1 MIDFSGYTYAEILQE
16 MLDRVDNSLDKRQG
30 SLIQTALG
38 PVAWYLEG
46 LYILLAQMQNNAY
59 AETATGQYLDYKAE
73 ERGLTRKPATP
84 AVRQGIFDEA
94 IPTGSQFRTI
104 SNTNSVIFV
113 SGDLISAENGVYTY
127 RMTCQTPGTVGNSYT
142 GNILPITSIYGL
154 TRAEI
159 GETITEGTDEETDD
173 ALRAR
178 WAASFNS
185 TAFGG
190 NIASYR
196 SEILSIDGVGAV
208 QVYPAW
214 QGGGTVLCSI
224 LDGNLT
230 PAEAGLI
237 ETVQNHICPPADGES
252 VPSADGYGYAPI
264 GAAVTIT
271 TATSLPI
278 NIECTIRVS
287 TGSAAD
293 YQQEIEAAIGEYI
306 DEVLSEWGDA
316 LVSQSVTYPVYI
328 YLARILTS
336 IISVDGVVN
345 VTGATINGSAAD
357 LALTETAA
365 LQQVPVM
372 GTVTVH
378 G

>member
-1 MIDFSGYTYAEILQE
+1 MIDFSGYTYEEILQS
-16 MLDRVDNSLDKRQG
+16 MLEQVDNSLDKRQG

-46 LYILLAQMQNNAY
+46 LYILLAQMQDNAY
-59 AETATGQYLDYKAE
+59 AETAKGQYLDYKAE

-84 AVRQGIFDEA
+84 AIRQGIFDEA
-94 IPTGSQFRTI
+94 IPAGSQFRTI
-104 SNTNSVIFV
+104 NGTNSVIFV
-113 SGDLISAENGVYTY
+113 SGELISSSDGVYTY
-127 RMTCQTPGTVGNSYT
+127 SMTCQTAGTIGNSYT
-142 GNILPITSIYGL
+142 GRILPITSIYGL

-159 GETITEGTDEETDD
+159 GEVITEGTDEETDE
-173 ALRAR
+173 ALRLR

-196 SEILSIDGVGAV
+196 TEILSIDGVGAV

-237 ETVQNHICPPADGES
+237 ERVQNHICPPADGETT
-252 VPSADGYGYAPI
+252 PSADGYGYAPI

-278 NIECTIRVS
+278 NIECTVRVS
-287 TGSAAD
+287 VGTAAD
-293 YQQEIEAAIGEYI
+293 YQQEIETAIGEYI
-306 DEVLSEWGDA
+306 SEVLSGWGDA

-328 YLARILTS
+328 YLARILTA
-336 IISVDGVVN
+336 IISIDGIVN
-345 VTGATINGSAAD
+345 VTGATINGSASD

-365 LQQVPVM
+365 LQQVPVL
-372 GTVTVH
+372 GTVTVN

>member
-1 MIDFSGYTYAEILQE
+1 MIDFSGYTYAEILQA

-46 LYILLAQMQNNAY
+46 LYILLAQMQDNAY

-159 GETITEGTDEETDD
+159 GEIITEGTDEETDD

-287 TGSAAD
+287 TGLAAD
-293 YQQEIEAAIGEYI
+293 YQQEIEAAIGAYI